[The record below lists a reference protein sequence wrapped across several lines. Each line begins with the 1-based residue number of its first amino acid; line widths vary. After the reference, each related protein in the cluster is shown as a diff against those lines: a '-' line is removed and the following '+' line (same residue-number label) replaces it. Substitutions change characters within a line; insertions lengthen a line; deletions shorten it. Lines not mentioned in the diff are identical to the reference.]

1 MQLTSDEHLTAEI
14 ILQSL
19 IQTRTAMSYS
29 DFAVCMKLTGPQK
42 INRIVTSLEK
52 ITLEDMRA
60 GRPLRACM
68 IFSKQT
74 PGLPSP
80 GFFSFCAEIGVFD
93 WQNDLAKARI
103 FTQSQQEMLFSTH

>member
-1 MQLTSDEHLTAEI
+1 MQLTSNEHLKAEI

-19 IQTRTAMSYS
+19 IQTKTAISYS
-29 DFAVCMKLTGPQK
+29 EFAVCVKLTGPQK
-42 INRIVTSLEK
+42 INRIVTWLEK

-68 IFSKQT
+68 VFSTQT
-74 PGLPSP
+74 PGLPSS

-93 WQNDLAKARI
+93 WQYNPAKARI

>member
-1 MQLTSDEHLTAEI
+1 MQLTSDEHLKAEI

-42 INRIVTSLEK
+42 ISRIVSWLEK
-52 ITLEDMRA
+52 ITLEDIRA
-60 GRPLRACM
+60 ERPLRACM
-68 IFSKQT
+68 VFSKQT
-74 PGLPSP
+74 PGLPSS

-93 WQNDLAKARI
+93 WQNDPANAQI
-103 FTQSQQEMLFSTH
+103 FNQSQQEMLFSTN